1 VRETIFGSPHSRVDT
16 NVIPRLAFQLPRI
29 KFWGEKKHREKKYR
43 KVLEKRYK
51 ERKELIE
58 EI

>member
-1 VRETIFGSPHSRVDT
+1 MSFPDLLSNYQELSSGG
-16 NVIPRLAFQLPRI
+16 
-29 KFWGEKKHREKKYR
+29 KKKHREKKYR